1 VIRFLAFVS
10 LLLGLVASATLFL
23 LENPDRFKNQI
34 SQGIESATGYEVTVK
49 GELSWRYWPPIAIN
63 AQQIQLGTP
72 GEAPFIKLDQVSVD
86 IDLMP
91 LITQQRVIDV
101 NEIAITGGRVSLLVD
116 ASGKANWVPTTT
128 DTPPPP
134 GDSSPT
140 EIAQTSTL
148 QRLWIENLEVS
159 YIDEQAELDYQ
170 VVLTKLT
177 TSALTSDRPFDVS
190 VIVKIQDNLENL
202 KASIESTGQLQYH
215 ATNDQIG
222 FDDLI
227 TTIKLVV
234 DDEPYPEI
242 NLASKG
248 QWRPLQE
255 AIVLTRNDIY
265 ALIQ

>member
-1 VIRFLAFVS
+1 VTIPAKTSPAANASTVIRFLAFVS
-10 LLLGLVASATLFL
+10 LLLGLVAAATFFL

-63 AQQIQLGTP
+63 AEQIQLGTP

-91 LITQQRVIDV
+91 LITQQRIIDV
-101 NEIAITGGRVSLLVD
+101 NELAITGGRVSLLVD
-116 ASGKANWVPTTT
+116 ASGKANWELTTT
-128 DTPPPP
+128 DTPPSP
-134 GDSSPT
+134 GDSDPT

-148 QRLWIENLEVS
+148 QRFWVENLEVS
-159 YIDEQAELDYQ
+159 YIDEQADLDYH

-177 TSALTSDRPFDVS
+177 TSALTSDRPFDIS

-215 ATNDQIG
+215 AA
-222 FDDLI
+222 
-227 TTIKLVV
+227 TISSALMT
-234 DDEPYPEI
+234 
-242 NLASKG
+242 L
-248 QWRPLQE
+248 LQP
-255 AIVLTRNDIY
+255 
-265 ALIQ
+265 